1 MARSFYRADI
11 DGLRTVAVLPV
22 LFHHAEFSWI
32 SGGYIGVDIFFVI
45 SGFLITS
52 ILMTEIREGRFSIL
66 NFYERRARR
75 ILPALSAVLVF
86 CIPFALALMTPEEFK
101 DFSQSLIATLLFVS
115 NVLFWLETGYFH
127 PDAEEK
133 PLLHTWSLAIEEQYY
148 IFLPVFLFL
157 MWRYQRRY
165 LLLSIVAI
173 ALASLAFSEWA
184 WRNIPTANFYL
195 IFSRAWELFAGS
207 ICALIAAKVGAGGQN
222 TGRANLL
229 SLAGLGMIAVAL
241 FGFEDATPFPSIF
254 AVLPV
259 LGVALILLYSRQ
271 GSITFA
277 LLSLAPIVFIGKI
290 SYSLYLWHQPLFAF
304 ARIQSTGELT
314 DTIYLVLIGATFVLA
329 VLSYYFIE
337 TPFRTPN
344 PRLLVTRRSV
354 FLGSALVTLAIG
366 AFGAWGQLTKGRETL
381 WLAYSDPTTV
391 RVYQMVRSIKQ
402 DKYNL
407 IDDGD
412 CRVIA
417 GELDA
422 ALQQRIRAC
431 HAKYGPGIL
440 LIGDSI
446 AGDLFGAAVT
456 NSNAPFLIGLGK
468 GGCTFHTEADRPE
481 CRIQDYL
488 SFLEAEPGLFR
499 LAVYNQLGTFLLLN
513 EDGESEGEYFVID
526 TDPAVV
532 GQYTINQPALA
543 KTIAGLTRL
552 ADLVD
557 TVWLGPRIEPQI
569 DMGFVLK
576 KGCNFDYTLKQDQ
589 TAPFRM
595 LDDAL
600 SQAVAKAAHPRL
612 SYMPA
617 EEMLQFDVGRD
628 FITCDAFYWADG
640 VHWSAAGERHFGARL
655 GPLFND
661 AFARA
666 PAR

>member
-11 DGLRTVAVLPV
+11 DGLRTIAVLPV

-32 SGGYIGVDIFFVI
+32 GGGYVGVDIFFVI

-52 ILMTEIREGRFSIL
+52 ILMKEIREDRFSIL

-75 ILPALSAVLVF
+75 ILPALTAVLVF

-115 NVLFWLETGYFH
+115 NILFWLETGYFH

-184 WRNIPTANFYL
+184 WRNVPTANFYL

-207 ICALIAAKVGAGGQN
+207 ICALVAAKVGAGGQN

-229 SLAGLGMIAVAL
+229 SLAGLVMIAIAL
-241 FGFEDATPFPSIF
+241 FAFDDATPFPSVF
-254 AVLPV
+254 ALLPV

-344 PRLLVTRRSV
+344 PRLLITRRSV
-354 FLGSALVTLAIG
+354 FQASVLVTAVIG
-366 AFGAWGQLTKGRETL
+366 AFGAWGHLTKGREAL
-381 WLAYSDPTTV
+381 WLAHADPTTV
-391 RVYQMVRSIKQ
+391 KVYRMVKSIKT
-402 DKYNL
+402 DNFNL

-412 CRVIA
+412 CRVIS
-417 GELDA
+417 GNLDSD
-422 ALQQRIRAC
+422 LQQRITAC
-431 HAKYGPGIL
+431 RQKYGPGIL

-456 NSNAPFLIGLGK
+456 NSDEPFIISLGK
-468 GGCTFHTEADRPE
+468 GGCTFHTEAERPN
-481 CRIQDYL
+481 CTVQDYFA
-488 SFLEAEPGLFR
+488 FLEAHPDTFR
-499 LAVYNQLGTFLLLN
+499 LAVYNQLGTFMLLN

-526 TDPAVV
+526 SDPAVV
-532 GQYTINQPALA
+532 AQYTINQAALST
-543 KTIAGLTRL
+543 TITGLTRL

-576 KGCNFDYTLKQDQ
+576 KGCNFDYTLKDDQ
-589 TAPFRM
+589 TSPFRM
-595 LDDAL
+595 LDAAL
-600 SQAVAKAAHPRL
+600 SEAVVGANHSRL
-612 SYMPA
+612 SYMKA
-617 EEMLQFDVGRD
+617 EEMLNFDVHRD
-628 FITCDAFYWADG
+628 FITCEAFYWADG
-640 VHWSAAGERHFGARL
+640 VHWSAAGERYFGARL
-655 GPLFND
+655 DALFQD
-661 AFARA
+661 TFARA
-666 PAR
+666 H